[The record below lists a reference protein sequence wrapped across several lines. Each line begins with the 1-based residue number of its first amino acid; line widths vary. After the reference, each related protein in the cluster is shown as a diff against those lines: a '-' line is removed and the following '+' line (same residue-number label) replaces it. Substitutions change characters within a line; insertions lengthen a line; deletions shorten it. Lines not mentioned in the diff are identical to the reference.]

1 MAQKSIFDIISPI
14 MVGPSSSHTAG
25 AVRLGYM
32 AKNIYSRKI
41 TKVVFKLYNSYAKT
55 GKGHG
60 TDKGLLAG
68 ILGFSVD
75 DVNIKNV
82 FDIANDIDYK
92 FEYLENLNRHPNAVD
107 MIINDEMTISG
118 ESVGGGKI
126 KITKINDFSLKFTGE
141 YPAIVLVYKDKPG
154 MISMVSEVIQKKN
167 INIASLLCDRDEKGG
182 VAMMSFSLDD
192 APTDDMVENIKS
204 LKDVHFVASVGKLKS

>member
-1 MAQKSIFDIISPI
+1 MTQKSIFDIISPI

-25 AVRLGYM
+25 AVRLGYI
-32 AKNIYSRKI
+32 AKNIYSKEI
-41 TKVVFKLYNSYAKT
+41 SKVVFKLYNSYAKT

-75 DVNIKNV
+75 DVNIKKV
-82 FDIANDIDYK
+82 FDIAKNIDYK

-107 MIINDEMTISG
+107 IIINDEMTISG
-118 ESVGGGKI
+118 ESIGGGKI
-126 KITKINDFSLKFTGE
+126 KITKINDFSLNLTGE
-141 YPAIVLVYKDKPG
+141 YPAIVLVYNDKPG
-154 MISMVSEVIQKKN
+154 MISTVSEVIQKKN

-182 VAMMSFSLDD
+182 LAMMSFALDE
-192 APTDDMVENIKS
+192 APTDDMIDYIKD
-204 LKDVHFVASVGKLKS
+204 LKDVHFVASVGKLNS

>member
-82 FDIANDIDYK
+82 FNLAQDIDYK

-126 KITKINDFSLKFTGE
+126 KITKINDFSLKLTGE

-154 MISMVSEVIQKKN
+154 MISTVSEVIQKKN

-192 APTDDMVENIKS
+192 APTDDMVEYIKS